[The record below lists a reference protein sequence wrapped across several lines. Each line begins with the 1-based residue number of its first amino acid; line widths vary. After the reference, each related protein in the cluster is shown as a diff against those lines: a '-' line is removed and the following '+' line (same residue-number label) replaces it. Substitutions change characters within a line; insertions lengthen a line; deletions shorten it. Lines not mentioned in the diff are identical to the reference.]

1 MYYYTTVSI
10 RYGMLTVDNFNLGLD
25 ENDGD
30 DDDATDESFYPIKDK
45 DIEKSGDHN
54 DEFRRKLIGL

>member
-1 MYYYTTVSI
+1 
-10 RYGMLTVDNFNLGLD
+10 MLTVDNFNLGLD

-30 DDDATDESFYPIKDK
+30 DDDATDESFNPIKDK
-45 DIEKSGDHN
+45 DIEKAGDHHN

>member
-1 MYYYTTVSI
+1 
-10 RYGMLTVDNFNLGLD
+10 MLTVDNFNLGLD

-30 DDDATDESFYPIKDK
+30 DDDATDESFDPIKDK
-45 DIEKSGDHN
+45 DIETSGDHN